1 MNYNLPTI
9 KQEQEIN
16 GYDWLVRHFADLVL
30 NQDWTAID
38 EYAEESPQLTGVQ
51 FREWLAEIWT
61 DRRSALDVLA
71 GANLHLHSL
80 ECAQDYADYLIR
92 EWL

>member
-9 KQEQEIN
+9 AQEQEIN
-16 GYDWLVRHFADLVL
+16 GYDWLVLHFADLVF

-38 EYAEESPQLTGVQ
+38 DYAEESPQLTGAQ
-51 FREWLAEIWT
+51 FHEWLAEIWI
-61 DRRSALDVLA
+61 DRTAARDVLT
-71 GANLHLHSL
+71 NQNMHLHAL
-80 ECAQDYADYLIR
+80 ECAQDYVDYLIG